1 MLSQFEADMKRRYS
15 FDFTLKIKEESGR
28 DQEMP
33 HARYLITDQIGI
45 LIERGFDL
53 LWTDQQMRDNGL
65 NPSNDDRPIRD
76 VTISR
81 ISEPNKIEAAVRKL
95 PDL

>member
-1 MLSQFEADMKRRYS
+1 M
-15 FDFTLKIKEESGR
+15 
-28 DQEMP
+28 
-33 HARYLITDQIGI
+33 ITDQIGV

-53 LWTDQQMRDNGL
+53 LWTNQQMRDNGL

-81 ISEPNKIEAAVRKL
+81 ISEPNKIETAVRRL
-95 PDL
+95 PDLQEL